1 MKRLFLGALAVTA
14 ASTLCFGAVP
24 GANVCPQPSVSG
36 NAAYQ
41 ALVATLGTCNLSI
54 VVTNSST
61 TSTIANTAPFD
72 GTEDQLIGVTNN
84 STGTITSIVVSN
96 PAASPAIFALDNDG
110 ICLFQPFISNSQPC
124 NSAAPGAQNY
134 AGSASSYTGI
144 NAAQNTG
151 TINFSPGIPPGGTAY
166 FSLEGPAS
174 PNVTLLFP
182 LTLSKAFSPN
192 PIVAPGTS
200 TLTFT
205 ITNPNAS
212 TATGVAFTDALPANL
227 VVAATPGLVNTCGG
241 TVTGATAN
249 STSLSVSAVSL
260 AAGASCTVSVNV
272 FTAIAGT
279 YINTTS
285 TITSTGLPTG
295 SAATATLVASVPAP
309 GFTKSF
315 SPTIVNVGGTSTLTF
330 TIRNSDGVAV
340 TGLAFTDA
348 LPAGVVVATPN
359 GLTNTCGG
367 TATAVAGSGS
377 ISLTGGVVNAPLG
390 TTCTITVNVTG
401 VTEGFKNN
409 LTSVLTSTNA
419 PNVPGA
425 AATLTVS
432 TPAGIS
438 KSFGAL
444 AVSPGETVTLTFTID
459 NPNSLIALHNVSFTD
474 VLPAGLRITNPNQL
488 AGACDAGIITAV
500 PLGNTISLTG
510 ATLAPGAS
518 CTFSVNVF
526 GPTGFY
532 VNTTSTVTSTEANP
546 GSPATA
552 VLSVGDV
559 FQIHTIANVSPP
571 AGTTFPAGSGY
582 IDFTNAGA
590 LGADQFG
597 PGLGGHL
604 GNICVNV
611 YAFSSDEQEI
621 ACCSCLVTPN
631 AAVHLNASTIV
642 QNTLTGVVPT
652 SITVKLLATIPAGP
666 GAPGTVAGPFTGQ
679 TCNAANLTLAPANF
693 APGLRA
699 WAVTA
704 HTLPTSGVTFGVTE
718 SRFEGARLSPGE
730 LTSLTQRCANI
741 VGNGSGSGSCTAAC
755 AAGVL
760 GAAQR

>member
-1 MKRLFLGALAVTA
+1 
-14 ASTLCFGAVP
+14 
-24 GANVCPQPSVSG
+24 
-36 NAAYQ
+36 
-41 ALVATLGTCNLSI
+41 
-54 VVTNSST
+54 VTNSST

-96 PAASPAIFALDNDG
+96 PTASPAIFALDNDG

-205 ITNPNAS
+205 ITNPNSA

-249 STSLSVSAVSL
+249 STSLSVTAVSL
-260 AAGASCTVSVNV
+260 AAGATCTISVSV

-279 YINTTS
+279 YNNTTS

-315 SPTIVNVGGTSTLTF
+315 SPTIVNIGGTSTLTF
-330 TIRNSDGVAV
+330 TITNSDGVPV
-340 TGLAFTDA
+340 VGLAFTDN
-348 LPAGVVVATPN
+348 LPAGVDSAT
-359 GLTNTCGG
+359 LLSNTCGG
-367 TATAVAGSGS
+367 TVSASGGT
-377 ISLTGGVVNAPLG
+377 ISLINGVVNAPLG
-390 TTCTITVNVTG
+390 TSCVIRVSVTG
-401 VTEGFKNN
+401 LTEGFKNN
-409 LTSVLTSTNA
+409 LTGVLTSTNA

-432 TPAGIS
+432 TPASIT

-444 AVSPGETVTLTFTID
+444 AVSPGEPVTLTFTIN
-459 NPNSLIALHNVSFTD
+459 NPNNIITLHNVSFTD

-488 AGACDAGIITAV
+488 AGSCDAGIITAP
-500 PLGNTISLTG
+500 PLGNTITLTG

-546 GSPATA
+546 GAPATA

-559 FQIHTIANVSPP
+559 FQIHTIANVTPP

-582 IDFTNAGA
+582 VDLTNAGD

-597 PGLGGHL
+597 PGLGGHI

-631 AAVHLNASTIV
+631 AAIHLSASSIV

-652 SITVKLLATIPAGP
+652 NITVKLLATIPSGTG
-666 GAPGTVAGPFTGQ
+666 GAGTVAGPFTGQ
-679 TCNAANLTLAPANF
+679 TCNAANLALVPANF

-699 WAVTA
+699 WAATA
-704 HTLPTSGVTFGVTE
+704 HTLPTSGTTFGVTE
-718 SRFEGARLSPGE
+718 SQFASARLSPGE
-730 LTSLTQRCANI
+730 LISLTQRCANI
-741 VGNGSGSGSCTAAC
+741 VGNGSGSGLCTTSC

-760 GAAQR
+760 GGAQR